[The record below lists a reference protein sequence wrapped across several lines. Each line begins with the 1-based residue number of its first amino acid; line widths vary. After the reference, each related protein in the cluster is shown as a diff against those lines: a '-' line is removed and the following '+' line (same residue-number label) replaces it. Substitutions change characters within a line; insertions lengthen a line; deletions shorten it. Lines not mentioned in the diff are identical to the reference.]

1 MQAKKEITQHA
12 QAAKMIRGY
21 LKEMGIKGSVTSSSF
36 SMGNSVDVDVQDL
49 DPATRKALEDRCEP
63 HEYGTF
69 DGMTDSTGFKNQGLN
84 IPQAKYVHVTC
95 SYSDEVRQAAW
106 DVIREYCA
114 KHTEFTD
121 LPVDVNDAFR
131 ARIWH
136 NDGQTELNQFLNGS
150 TSWLKAESAAF
161 WAARKPKADVI
172 TLPTGAQVV
181 GTHIEEHVHTKHGFT
196 MHMVILGAKVT
207 KGQFTTFLDLAK
219 AMGGWYSKAWGTTPG
234 GFAFKE
240 AELAQAFMANIG
252 ALAAND
258 SGEPSPTPPKAPAP
272 AKLPN
277 LAEKFRGLAEGLQ
290 AKIIHAFGDRL
301 TNTPKR
307 MREAQSAR
315 NEGMRLERTQKALL
329 ALATLHEAGTVPQE
343 LAGIR
348 SKADV
353 YERMRSKMR
362 ESTGYYDAG
371 VDLGQPPEGAD
382 ATTLALWSLLSDRTP
397 EQKVAEE
404 LKQKLDKLKFTS
416 IPGYFPTPPAIVQ
429 DMIDRAQLR
438 AGMTI
443 LEPSAGSGAIACAV
457 EDYMEGEVTVVVME
471 RNYSLCEV
479 LRLRGFNAEPVDF
492 MEQQPGTFGFDRVIM
507 NPPFEK
513 QQDIDHVLHAFKF
526 LKPGGRLVAI
536 MSPSF
541 QYHSGSKAEAFRAW
555 IEQSG
560 GEVTAIP
567 AGAFKESGTDVATVM
582 VVVDKEEA

>member
-1 MQAKKEITQHA
+1 MQVQKEMTQHA

-21 LKEMGIKGSVTSSSF
+21 LKEMGIKGFVTSRSF

-63 HEYGTF
+63 HEYGAY
-69 DGMTDSTGFKNQGLN
+69 DGMTDCSGAKNQGLG
-84 IPQAKYVHVTC
+84 IPQAKYVHVRC
-95 SYSDEVRQAAW
+95 DYSDELRQVAW

-114 KHTEFTD
+114 KHTDFTD
-121 LPVDVNDAFR
+121 LPADVKDAWK
-131 ARIWH
+131 ARFWN

-150 TSWLKAESAAF
+150 TTWLKAESAAF

-172 TLPTGAQVV
+172 TLPTGAPVV
-181 GTHIEEHVHTKHGFT
+181 GTHIEEHVHTKRGFT
-196 MHMVILGAKVT
+196 MHMVILGGKVDRDVFDVYLSQC
-207 KGQFTTFLDLAK
+207 KML
-219 AMGGWYSKAWGTTPG
+219 GGWYSKAWGTTPG

-240 AELAQAFMANIG
+240 AEMAQAFMANIG

-258 SGEPSPTPPKAPAP
+258 SGDPSPTPPNTPAP
-272 AKLPN
+272 ARLPN

-290 AKIIHAFGDRL
+290 SKIDHAFGDRL

-307 MREAQSAR
+307 MREAQSTR

-329 ALATLHEAGTVPQE
+329 ALAALHEAGTVPQE

-353 YERMRSKMR
+353 YDRMRSKMR

-371 VDLGQPPEGAD
+371 VDLGQPREDAD

-397 EQKVAEE
+397 EQEAAEE
-404 LKQKLDKLKFTS
+404 LKQKLDKLKFAS
-416 IPGYFPTPPAIVQ
+416 IPGYFPTPKPIVK
-429 DMIDRAQLR
+429 MMMERADIRLNH
-438 AGMTI
+438 I
-443 LEPSAGSGAIACAV
+443 VLEPSAGHGAIA
-457 EDYMEGEVTVVVME
+457 EEVPECTLLVTLEV
-471 RNYSLCEV
+471 NYSLCEI
-479 LRLRGFNAEPVDF
+479 LQLKGFEVYQKDF
-492 MEQQPGTFGFDRVIM
+492 LEHQPGELQFHRIVM

-541 QYHSGSKAEAFRAW
+541 QYHSSRKAAEFRSW
-555 IEQSG
+555 IDERG
-560 GEVTAIP
+560 AEVTPIA

-582 VVVDKEEA
+582 VVIDKEEA